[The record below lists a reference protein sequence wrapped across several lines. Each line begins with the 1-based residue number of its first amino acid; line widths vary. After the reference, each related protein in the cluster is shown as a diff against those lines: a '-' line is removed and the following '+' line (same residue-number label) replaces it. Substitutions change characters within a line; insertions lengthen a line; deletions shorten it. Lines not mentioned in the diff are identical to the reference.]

1 MVLKVLM
8 LNPNTTA
15 SVTERIVAAA
25 RPAAAPGTEIVPATA
40 PRGLPYIANRAEA
53 VIGGAIALEM
63 LAERHHEVDAAVIA
77 AFGDPALGGA
87 RELYDIPI
95 VGMTEAGILT
105 ACMLGRRYAIVTFST
120 GLTSW
125 YRECIEWHG
134 LAPRCA
140 AIRALDGG
148 FASLADVQTEHR
160 GRLIALANRTVEE
173 DGADVIVFAGAPLSG
188 LAASVRDEI
197 AVPVVDCAVAAL
209 KQAEALVALRPRKPT
224 AGAFRRPAAKP
235 STGLAPALAK
245 RIAHE

>member
-1 MVLKVLM
+1 MRILL

-15 SVTERIVAAA
+15 TVTERIAAAA
-25 RPAAAPGTEIVPATA
+25 RAVAAPGTEIVPLTA
-40 PRGLPYIANRAEA
+40 PRGLPYIGNRAEA

-63 LAERHHEVDAAVIA
+63 LAEAYRDVDAAVIA

-95 VGMTEAGILT
+95 VGMTEAAILT

-134 LAPRCA
+134 LERRCA
-140 AIRALDGG
+140 AIRALDVAVG
-148 FASLADVQTEHR
+148 ALADVQDAHR
-160 GRLIALANRTVEE
+160 AALVALANRTVEQ
-173 DGADVIVFAGAPLSG
+173 DGADVVVFSGAPLAG
-188 LAASVRDEI
+188 LAPLVRDQI
-197 AVPVVDCAVAAL
+197 AVPVVDPTAAAL
-209 KQAEALVALRPRKPT
+209 KCAEALVALAPRKPT
-224 AGAFRRPAAKP
+224 AGAFRRPAAKS
-235 STGLAPALAK
+235 STGLVPALAK